1 MQYTDLKKRIPL
13 LLLIPLLMF
22 QIPARASKD
31 LSGSYIELYVNP
43 NLVQYGNSINITGRL
58 YPPISASVGPQ
69 YTNQESVDEH
79 GGRSTI
85 KISIDQMDRETWVN
99 VTDGY
104 FQMTWIPPMRGTYT
118 ITASWKGDEDHFAAM
133 NQVYF
138 EVIGGPGPSWIK
150 RGAYLHYVH
159 DIEGEITWSSSPV
172 DLDLIY
178 SFHPVE
184 PRSHSTIWPEPIAYW
199 PSSPSD
205 MILIRAQEQF
215 PRLSWNGQWCI
226 INMTNRDAYGS
237 LDGTWTQDRGK
248 TWLWIDPN
256 VSIGDK
262 VQLWQDSYTVSR
274 SENIRYKDEFRE
286 AWVLENPYR
295 TLWYDKE
302 IGILLKA
309 TNILNEAPY
318 GWSEKVGYPY
328 SVYLYDTN
336 IPFSSSLSLEI
347 DVSKTYVGSTVELS
361 GHLNPRLDTLIQVEW
376 SQDQATWNS
385 ISFSTL
391 EGSYSNSWSPP
402 CSGEI
407 YLKTSWEGNEYYTG
421 SESEVKKITV
431 FASEYEMR
439 MYDELQETYY
449 SLKDE
454 HDALESSHT
463 ELLKSHQA
471 LQDEYEALVLDHE
484 LLSGELE
491 ASKNE
496 LSLKTNILYAVS
508 ATSILF
514 LVTTIYFA
522 RRLKTA

>member
-1 MQYTDLKKRIPL
+1 MD
-13 LLLIPLLMF
+13 
-22 QIPARASKD
+22 
-31 LSGSYIELYVNP
+31 
-43 NLVQYGNSINITGRL
+43 NL
-58 YPPISASVGPQ
+58 
-69 YTNQESVDEH
+69 
-79 GGRSTI
+79 
-85 KISIDQMDRETWVN
+85 WVN
-99 VTDGY
+99 VTNGY
-104 FQMTWIPPMRGTYT
+104 FQVIWTPPMRGTYR
-118 ITASWKGDEDHFAAM
+118 IAASWSGNEDHFAAM
-133 NQVYF
+133 NQVF
-138 EVIGGPGPSWIK
+138 IEVIGGPGPSWI
-150 RGAYLHYVH
+150 REGAYLRYVH
-159 DIEGEITWSSSPV
+159 DIEGEITWTSIPV
-172 DLDLIY
+172 DMDLIY
-178 SFHPVE
+178 SFTGINHPSY
-184 PRSHSTIWPEPIAYW
+184 PWYP
-199 PSSPSD
+199 SPSE
-205 MILIRAQEQF
+205 MILIRAQEDF
-215 PRLSWNGQWCI
+215 PRLSWNGGWRI
-226 INMTNRDAYGS
+226 VNMTNSDAYDDS
-237 LDGTWTQDRGK
+237 QAQYGK

-256 VSIGDK
+256 VSIGDN

-347 DVSKTYVGSTVELS
+347 DVSETYVGSTVELS

-439 MYDELQETYY
+439 MYDELQETYS

-463 ELLKSHQA
+463 ELQKSHQA

-508 ATSILF
+508 TTSILF